1 MCMILTSEVWGL
13 LVNMAKLSNVFPSLP
28 SNLPG
33 NVSLFSQSL
42 NLSGLRLDVTFPG
55 KLS

>member
-1 MCMILTSEVWGL
+1 MILTSEVWGL

-33 NVSLFSQSL
+33 NVSLFSQSR